1 MKKPAGSPKAAGPS
15 KITGP
20 AKGTGSPR
28 AGRTTV
34 SGKAAG
40 SPKAGAKTK
49 LGAQKTGEKVA
60 KVETKEKDAEAEKKL
75 IEKTESQVSIEIEL
89 NVSGQSASDAEPHPS
104 ANEQQPADTGIGEIP
119 ERPLVDDT
127 SLESGFAP
135 GTAERV
141 GQIISTQ
148 TSLPKELQSKLPRV
162 GDIISHGEQ
171 EAERVEDG
179 EIQENLDII
188 DLSKGEPD
196 VRDKEEVVHEEGES
210 GELTVGEGVKEK
222 EKSPTREAMPR
233 KEEEGEGELI
243 PLGLS
248 HDLLPE
254 EFGVAWKQQ
263 EDERKRREEQE
274 RAERRKVRQKIA
286 LAHELPL
293 INRPRNVL

>member
-1 MKKPAGSPKAAGPS
+1 M
-15 KITGP
+15 
-20 AKGTGSPR
+20 
-28 AGRTTV
+28 

>member
-1 MKKPAGSPKAAGPS
+1 M
-15 KITGP
+15 
-20 AKGTGSPR
+20 
-28 AGRTTV
+28 

-40 SPKAGAKTK
+40 SPKAAAKTK
-49 LGAQKTGEKVA
+49 LGAQKTGERVA
-60 KVETKEKDAEAEKKL
+60 KVEVKEKDAEAEKKL
-75 IEKTESQVSIEIEL
+75 IEKTDSQVSIEIEL
-89 NVSGQSASDAEPHPS
+89 NVSGQSATDAEPHPS
-104 ANEQQPADTGIGEIP
+104 ANEQQPVDTGIGEIP
-119 ERPLVDDT
+119 EQPLIDDT

-171 EAERVEDG
+171 EAERGEDR
-179 EIQENLDII
+179 EKQENLDII
-188 DLSKGEPD
+188 DLSKGEPE
-196 VRDKEEVVHEEGES
+196 VRDREEIVHEEGE
-210 GELTVGEGVKEK
+210 ELTMGEGVKEK

-263 EDERKRREEQE
+263 EDERKRKEEQE

-293 INRPRNVL
+293 VNRPRNVL